1 MSARSSL
8 SVRWALGDL
17 RRNVGTSAALVLVLI
32 LSALL
37 MATGA
42 MVMERLLGSID
53 SLFEQSQPPH
63 FLQMHKGDY
72 DTGALERF
80 AADHPEIDAWLVEE
94 MLGYDSAVLHW
105 HRPSTGESGDLSA
118 SATDNLFVT
127 QNTEF
132 DFLLDAAGSA
142 PEPASGEI
150 YVPVEYQ
157 QSYDL
162 QRHDV
167 LRIATGTEPVELE
180 IAGFVRDA
188 QMASSMSSA
197 TRFLVAPEDFSVLKT
212 SGGNAPEIIVEY
224 LLDDPAAANDLQ
236 RAYESAEGVP
246 QNGQAVTYSMI
257 RLFNALGDGMVAVA
271 LMFISVVLIAIA
283 LLSLRFVIRGSLED
297 QVRQIGTMKALGIP
311 SRTIASLQLT
321 KYSVMTIAACVI
333 GGLLAIPLARL
344 LTGGIQAHYA
354 QAPTGVMTVLAPVLS
369 LVLVYLLVIAICTGV
384 LRAVRRIDVVGALVH
399 GSTRSEAQAVRR
411 ARRRSAHVR
420 RIGLAG
426 FRGGRRALTRRLA
439 VIDLQAEAG
448 QWVLI
453 PIVLMLATM
462 LGTLPLSLLNTFE
475 NPRFVTYMGAPQAD
489 VRVDL
494 QHSDT
499 VEDDYRGVL
508 ADAEADARLTDVRSF
523 AMELYETPGAEGWQL
538 LRIEVGDY
546 SDGGIDYL
554 HGEAPRP
561 GQIALSML
569 NAEEHQAE
577 LGDEITIRAA
587 GSAGR
592 EETVTVSG
600 IYQDATS
607 GGYTAKMA
615 DEVRP
620 GAAAYVV
627 YADLAEEADPAA
639 VAEDLSR
646 RYPGAVAFAME
657 DYMRQT
663 MSYVTD
669 ALRSAAILAVAF
681 GLGVV
686 VLIASLF
693 LRLRM
698 TRNRQSMGTLATL
711 GFAPDQIGSQVRF
724 QTLITVALGAV
735 LGVVL
740 TATGGEAMV
749 GVLLSLS
756 GLGIAEVSFLPNP
769 WLVHLAVPLTLI
781 ATGYLCAAVLTAR
794 LRRAPMAL
802 WINEE

>member
-1 MSARSSL
+1 M
-8 SVRWALGDL
+8 
-17 RRNVGTSAALVLVLI
+17 
-32 LSALL
+32 
-37 MATGA
+37 
-42 MVMERLLGSID
+42 
-53 SLFEQSQPPH
+53 
-63 FLQMHKGDY
+63 
-72 DTGALERF
+72 
-80 AADHPEIDAWLVEE
+80 
-94 MLGYDSAVLHW
+94 
-105 HRPSTGESGDLSA
+105 
-118 SATDNLFVT
+118 
-127 QNTEF
+127 
-132 DFLLDAAGSA
+132 
-142 PEPASGEI
+142 
-150 YVPVEYQ
+150 PVEYQ

-180 IAGFVRDA
+180 IAGFIRDA

-271 LMFISVVLIAIA
+271 LMFVSVVLIAIA

-297 QVRQIGTMKALGIP
+297 QVRPIGTMKALGIP
-311 SRTIASLQLT
+311 SRTIVSLQLS

-354 QAPTGVMTVLAPVLS
+354 QAPAGLMTVLAPVLS

-453 PIVLMLATM
+453 LLVLMLATL

-499 VEDDYRGVL
+499 VADDYRDVL
-508 ADAEADARLTDVRSF
+508 ADAEADPRLTDVRSF

-554 HGEAPRP
+554 QGDAPRP

-577 LGDEITIRAA
+577 LGDEITIRPVGSAGA

-592 EETVTVSG
+592 EETLRVSG
-600 IYQDATS
+600 IYQDVTS

-627 YADLAEEADPAA
+627 YAESAGDADPAA
-639 VAEDLSR
+639 AAEDYSR
-646 RYPGAVAFAME
+646 RYPGASAFAME
-657 DYMRQT
+657 DCMRQT
-663 MSYVTD
+663 MSYLTD
-669 ALRSAAILAVAF
+669 ALRSAAILAVVF

-686 VLIASLF
+686 ALITALF
-693 LRLRM
+693 VRLRM
-698 TRNRQSMGTLATL
+698 TRNRQSMGTLAAL

-724 QTLITVALGAV
+724 QTLITVALGTV

-769 WLVHLAVPLTLI
+769 WLVYLAVPLALI
-781 ATGYLCAAVLTAR
+781 ATGYLSAVVLTAR

>member
-1 MSARSSL
+1 M
-8 SVRWALGDL
+8 
-17 RRNVGTSAALVLVLI
+17 
-32 LSALL
+32 
-37 MATGA
+37 
-42 MVMERLLGSID
+42 
-53 SLFEQSQPPH
+53 
-63 FLQMHKGDY
+63 
-72 DTGALERF
+72 
-80 AADHPEIDAWLVEE
+80 
-94 MLGYDSAVLHW
+94 
-105 HRPSTGESGDLSA
+105 
-118 SATDNLFVT
+118 
-127 QNTEF
+127 
-132 DFLLDAAGSA
+132 
-142 PEPASGEI
+142 
-150 YVPVEYQ
+150 PVEYQ

-180 IAGFVRDA
+180 IAGFIRDA

-271 LMFISVVLIAIA
+271 LMFVSVVLIAIA

-297 QVRQIGTMKALGIP
+297 QVRPIGTMKALGIP
-311 SRTIASLQLT
+311 SRTIVSLQLS

-354 QAPTGVMTVLAPVLS
+354 QAPAGLMTVLAPVLS

-453 PIVLMLATM
+453 PLVLMLATL

-499 VEDDYRGVL
+499 VADDYRDVL
-508 ADAEADARLTDVRSF
+508 ADAEADPRLTDVRSF

-554 HGEAPRP
+554 QGDAPRP

-577 LGDEITIRAA
+577 LGDEITIRPVGSAGA

-592 EETVTVSG
+592 EETLRVSG
-600 IYQDATS
+600 IYQDVTS

-627 YADLAEEADPAA
+627 YAESAGDADPAA
-639 VAEDLSR
+639 AAEDYSR
-646 RYPGAVAFAME
+646 RYPGASAFAME
-657 DYMRQT
+657 DCMRQT
-663 MSYVTD
+663 MSYLTD
-669 ALRSAAILAVAF
+669 ALRSAAILAVVF

-686 VLIASLF
+686 ALITALF
-693 LRLRM
+693 VRLRM
-698 TRNRQSMGTLATL
+698 TRNRQSMGTLAAL

-724 QTLITVALGAV
+724 QTLITVALGTV

-769 WLVHLAVPLTLI
+769 WLVYLAVPLALI
-781 ATGYLCAAVLTAR
+781 ATGYLSAVVLTAR